1 MTDLDAAIN
10 AAFDTESMS
19 LREQYEMGLITAED
33 YVAELADAA
42 HERAKYADLGDW

>member
-1 MTDLDAAIN
+1 MTDLDAAID
-10 AAFDTESMS
+10 AAFDTEGMT

-33 YVAELADAA
+33 YATEMADAA

>member
-1 MTDLDAAIN
+1 MTDLDAAID

-19 LREQYEMGLITAED
+19 LREQYDLGILSAED

>member
-1 MTDLDAAIN
+1 MTDLDAAID

-19 LREQYEMGLITAED
+19 LREQYVLGILSAED

>member
-1 MTDLDAAIN
+1 MTDLDAAIE

-19 LREQYEMGLITAED
+19 LREQWDLGILSAED